1 MKDIN
6 ELAIFFSERKRSYH
20 DFSNNITDEDLYR
33 YFISRKKFADI
44 LISAD
49 NIIDWRYEENQ
60 NIEKNTAK
68 QKRDIVKRLTNKEA
82 LVDIVQEIEN
92 NKPHTPFRVESSP
105 KDYKSGISALTFID
119 VLSYSQKCHK
129 SINAHIEFLK
139 DIHNKILPDSEISQY
154 LNTMNDISLQREI
167 IDLYNSKK
175 PDTPDDYAKPLSNG
189 SVFQEWAKID
199 LRYSDEMLIENF
211 RQFISEVRKKDNFC
225 KADDRF
231 SEYTKWKNIT
241 KSNAKAINMFMI
253 IDIKI
258 IALFYNINIT
268 NEDILFISEDKNNE
282 ASRVSV
288 IVKHFTDTF
297 RNNQFS

>member
-1 MKDIN
+1 MKDVN
-6 ELAIFFSERKRSYH
+6 ELAIFFSERKKSYH

-49 NIIDWRYEENQ
+49 NIINWHHAEKQ
-60 NIEKNTAK
+60 NIVKNKAQ

-82 LVDIVQEIEN
+82 LIDIVKEIEN
-92 NKPHTPFRVESSP
+92 NNPHTSFRVEGSP
-105 KDYKSGISALTFID
+105 KDYKSGVSALTFVD
-119 VLSYSQKCHK
+119 VLSYSRKCHK

-139 DIHNKILPDSEISQY
+139 KMHNNILPDSEVSRY
-154 LNTMNDISLQREI
+154 LNRMNDTSLQRKI
-167 IDLYNSKK
+167 IYLHNSNK
-175 PDTPDDYAKPLSNG
+175 PDTSDNYAKPLSNG
-189 SVFQEWAKID
+189 SIFQEWVKID

-211 RQFISEVRKKDNFC
+211 KKFISEVRKKDDFC
-225 KADDRF
+225 KVDDRF
-231 SEYTKWKNIT
+231 SEYKKWKNIT

-258 IALFYNINIT
+258 IALFYNIKIT

-288 IVKHFTDTF
+288 IIKHFTDSF
-297 RNNQFS
+297 RNNHFN